1 MSTSPDESAAA
12 ADTAGAATAGE
23 VQPIEYRP
31 DVFRRATL
39 DAAKQI
45 ILQPGPGMTVEER
58 WEKETGWLLD
68 QLRFDDRDALLLD
81 FGCGVGRL
89 ARELPNPIIGVDIA
103 PEMRR
108 HAEYYVDRPNFA
120 AVAPVLLA
128 ELVRSGLRFD
138 GGLAVWAL
146 QHAFDPEKEIAFI
159 AGALRPGAPFW
170 VLNTL
175 QRCVPTE
182 IGWVDDGKEIGAL
195 LDRWFQCDVDI
206 PVDRDVVNVD
216 SFLRCYRTR

>member
-12 ADTAGAATAGE
+12 TDTAGAATAGE
-23 VQPIEYRP
+23 MRQIVYRP
-31 DVFRRATL
+31 DVFRCPTL

-45 ILQPGPGMTVEER
+45 ILQPGEGLSTEER
-58 WEKETGWLLD
+58 WERETRWLLD
-68 QLRFDDRDALLLD
+68 EFRFDDPDHLLLD

-89 ARELPNPIIGVDIA
+89 ARELPNPIIGVDIS

-120 AVAPVLLA
+120 AVAPLLLPT
-128 ELVRSGLRFD
+128 LVRSGLRFD

-146 QHAFDPEKEIAFI
+146 QHAFNPERDIAFI

-175 QRCVPTE
+175 QRCVPSD
-182 IGWVDDGKEIGAL
+182 IGWIDDGKEIGAL

-206 PVDRDVVNVD
+206 PVRRDVVNVD
-216 SFLRCYRTR
+216 SFLRCYRAR